1 MTFYVRE
8 SHCIYLQISNNVLS
22 PLSHRLINQILR
34 LTKNCLSYDF
44 IGTSSDETTDDSSTI
59 QVNFPYTTS
68 SLSPLPLI
76 TSAFSFFQI
85 PTNWRPAFLDLN
97 YLTLFFDLYHMLP
110 SRLSSL
116 ALSTLVQ
123 ITSVRRSL
131 FSNSER
137 AKFLGTLV
145 ANIKNILENSQGL
158 SDPDNYHEFCRLLA
172 RLKTNYQL
180 GELVVVECYAEV
192 IQLIAKFT
200 VQSLQVGILY
210 MLTGVRSVLNK
221 YLLCLF
227 LDVAICTKQ
236 RSLSLVF
243 VATDGGLNP
252 ICTSSGA
259 TSLGYLH
266 TRGHKGLYYI

>member
-1 MTFYVRE
+1 MPFPSNHPTF
-8 SHCIYLQISNNVLS
+8 
-22 PLSHRLINQILR
+22 P
-34 LTKNCLSYDF
+34 
-44 IGTSSDETTDDSSTI
+44 
-59 QVNFPYTTS
+59 
-68 SLSPLPLI
+68 
-76 TSAFSFFQI
+76 FFQI

-200 VQSLQVGILY
+200 VQSLQVRILLVSGLSNWTY
-210 MLTGVRSVLNK
+210 QIFIFSV
-221 YLLCLF
+221 
-227 LDVAICTKQ
+227 LDVAIRTKQ
-236 RSLSLVF
+236 RSLSFVL
-243 VATDGGLNP
+243 VATDGCLYP

-259 TSLGYLH
+259 PSLGYIYTGGYEGLH
-266 TRGHKGLYYI
+266 YI

>member
-1 MTFYVRE
+1 MSIPLTQCNGAITFFF
-8 SHCIYLQISNNVLS
+8 VLS
-22 PLSHRLINQILR
+22 IFRLINQILR

-44 IGTSSDETTDDSSTI
+44 IGTSNDETTDDSSTI
-59 QVNFPYTTS
+59 
-68 SLSPLPLI
+68 
-76 TSAFSFFQI
+76 QI

-97 YLTLFFDLYHMLP
+97 YLNLFFDLYHMLP

-131 FSNSER
+131 FSNTER

-180 GELVVVECYAEV
+180 GELVVVECYSEV

-200 VQSLQVGILY
+200 VQSLQVS
-210 MLTGVRSVLNK
+210 R
-221 YLLCLF
+221 
-227 LDVAICTKQ
+227 
-236 RSLSLVF
+236 
-243 VATDGGLNP
+243 
-252 ICTSSGA
+252 
-259 TSLGYLH
+259 
-266 TRGHKGLYYI
+266 